1 MPRMARKSSE
11 SSIYHVIQRGVGKQI
26 LFEDDEDRTFY
37 LAMARRFAEDQPESD
52 PILAWCLMSNHV
64 HLLLHM
70 ELSELSRFM
79 KRLGTTYARYFNERH
94 SRAGH
99 LFQDRFRS
107 EPVDD
112 DAYLITVVIYI
123 HLNPVGLECT
133 EPDGYRWSSY
143 GEYVGSRRKEL
154 ASTSFVLDVFG
165 GMAQFEAIHRE
176 GIAGR
181 KPLPA
186 ETTATRPRND
196 QEALE
201 LAKEEL
207 GDIGIHELKGM
218 PKAERDRH
226 IAALRGRGLSVRQV
240 ARITGIGAS
249 IVARA
254 RGEANGES
262 GQ

>member
-107 EPVDD
+107 EPVEDPRGLLCV
-112 DAYLITVVIYI
+112 ARYI
-123 HLNPVGLECT
+123 HNNPQAAGICAREK
-133 EPDGYRWSSY
+133 YRWSSWK
-143 GEYVGSRRKEL
+143 EYTIRPVVINPQP
-154 ASTSFVLDVFG
+154 VLDAAG
-165 GMAQFEAIHRE
+165 GVGGFLSFSASEDEKSYLDISER
-176 GIAGR
+176 R
-181 KPLPA
+181 RL
-186 ETTATRPRND
+186 TD
-196 QEALE
+196 Q
-201 LAKEEL
+201 
-207 GDIGIHELKGM
+207 
-218 PKAERDRH
+218 
-226 IAALRGRGLSVRQV
+226 AALGVIREKLRLDSGTKLQEMNRARRDSALQTLKSSGLSIRQIS
-240 ARITGIGAS
+240 RLTGISRG
-249 IVARA
+249 IV
-254 RGEANGES
+254 
-262 GQ
+262 QDV